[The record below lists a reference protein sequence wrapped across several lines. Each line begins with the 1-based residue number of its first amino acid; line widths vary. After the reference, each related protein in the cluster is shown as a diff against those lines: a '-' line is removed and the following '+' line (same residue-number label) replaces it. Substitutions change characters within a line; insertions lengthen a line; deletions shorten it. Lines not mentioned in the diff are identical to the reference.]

1 MPAYTNTE
9 SGRQTHRQ
17 TSADNIALG
26 FRPREFSCLP
36 VADSP
41 YRMAST
47 IHQIWGNFLSHR
59 IGCLP
64 ARPLAS
70 ALRRLEPLIHSP
82 LYTKPFRRVGCLP
95 ACPLASALCQLAPFY
110 RKVFFLHQIPSCFP
124 AGPQIYTGLSCSAW
138 APVLLSILPLC
149 PGSVLFPW
157 SRDPGRAPKCFARCP
172 NPQAGR
178 EKASK
183 TMQLAKKGKFITD
196 SNQGSCRASN
206 TVVRGQRALS
216 RGGYPNL

>member
-95 ACPLASALCQLAPFY
+95 ACPLASALCRLAPLYRKFSHGVGCLSACPLASALCQLAPFY

-124 AGPQIYTGLSCSAW
+124 AGPQIYTGLSCSA
-138 APVLLSILPLC
+138 
-149 PGSVLFPW
+149 
-157 SRDPGRAPKCFARCP
+157 
-172 NPQAGR
+172 
-178 EKASK
+178 
-183 TMQLAKKGKFITD
+183 
-196 SNQGSCRASN
+196 
-206 TVVRGQRALS
+206 
-216 RGGYPNL
+216 